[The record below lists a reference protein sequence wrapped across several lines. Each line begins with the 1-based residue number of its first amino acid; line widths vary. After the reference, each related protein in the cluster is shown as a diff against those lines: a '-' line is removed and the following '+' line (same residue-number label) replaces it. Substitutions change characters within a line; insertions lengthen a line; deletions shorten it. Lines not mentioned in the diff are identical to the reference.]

1 MDLIQLKYFQ
11 IVAHLE
17 NVTRAAEELH
27 IAQPSLSNTIARLE
41 KSIGVPLFERQ
52 GRGIRLNQFG
62 QVFLQRVKRIF
73 DELEQAKRE
82 LADMAGLE
90 CGSVTVGATTSQIL
104 PDIFE
109 KYLRNHPNVKFR
121 LVQVAGRLEIPQQL
135 INGEFDL
142 CISSLP
148 IEQPIGQSEI
158 HREPLVTEKI
168 FLAVSPNHHLAGRKS
183 IQLSE
188 IANELFISQT
198 KEDGFRDITN
208 TFCQQAGFIPNVV
221 FESST
226 TEVICSLVRAGLGIA
241 FLPAFLWNGKNTD
254 SLVKLPIENP
264 SLQRTIWL
272 SWVKNRYL
280 SAATHN
286 FSQFMI
292 NYFSQARINE

>member
-11 IVAHLE
+11 VVARLE

-41 KSIGVPLFERQ
+41 KSVGVPLFERQ

-62 QVFLQRVKRIF
+62 EVFLQRVKRIF

-104 PDIFE
+104 PDVFGE
-109 KYLRNHPNVKFR
+109 YLTYYPNVKFR
-121 LVQVAGRLEIPQQL
+121 LIQVAGRLEIPQKL

-148 IEQPIGQSEI
+148 IEQPTGQFEI
-158 HREPLVTEKI
+158 HREPLVTEEI
-168 FLAVSPNHHLAGRKS
+168 FLAVPPNHHLAGRNS

-188 IANELFISQT
+188 IANESFISPA
-198 KEDGFRDITN
+198 KEDGLRDIIN
-208 TFCQQAGFIPNVV
+208 KFCRQAGFVPNIV

-226 TEVICSLVRAGLGIA
+226 TEVICSLVKTGLGVA
-241 FLPAFLWNGKNTD
+241 FLPAFWWNEKNAD
-254 SLVKLPIENP
+254 SLVKLHITNP

-272 SWVKNRYL
+272 SWVKDRYL

-286 FSQFMI
+286 FSKFMI
-292 NYFSQARINE
+292 DYFSQAKK